1 MSFQPDEDA
10 IVFVHGF
17 LGFSEIP
24 LLWWPIRYFRHARAC
39 LAERGLTA
47 SFPSLPPAGSIEV
60 RAAALSAFLGTL
72 SAPRIH
78 LIAHSMG
85 GLDSRFVAQA
95 LDPQQRIR
103 SVITIGT
110 PHRGTPVAS
119 WFFETGGVVPWLG
132 RTWLRKSLQDLTP
145 EACDVFNRQVKDR
158 TDVRY
163 VSFAGVRPVAE
174 MPALL
179 RPWTRL
185 LQQRV
190 GDNDGLVPA
199 PSTIWGEVGGTLRS
213 DHLELVGW
221 SLARRDVS
229 AQRPFDDRSL
239 YRRILDVLQTG

>member
-24 LLWWPIRYFRHARAC
+24 LPWWPIRYFRHARAC

-47 SFPSLPPAGSIEV
+47 SFPALPPAGSIEA
-60 RAAALSAFLGTL
+60 RARALAEFLGTL

-85 GLDSRFVAQA
+85 GLDSRYVAHA
-95 LDPQQRIR
+95 LDAQQRIR
-103 SVITIGT
+103 NLITIGT

-119 WFFETGGVVPWLG
+119 WFFERRGVVPWLG
-132 RTWLRKSLQDLTP
+132 RTWLRKALRDLTP
-145 EACDVFNRQVKDR
+145 AACEAFNREVKDR
-158 TDVRY
+158 ANVRY
-163 VSFAGVRPVAE
+163 LSFAGARPVAE

-179 RPWTRL
+179 RPWSRL
-185 LQQRV
+185 LRDRA
-190 GDNDGLVPA
+190 GENDGLVPA
-199 PSTIWGEVGGTLRS
+199 ASTVWGEVGGTVRS

-221 SLARRDVS
+221 SLGRRNASV
-229 AQRPFDDRSL
+229 QRPFDDQSL
-239 YRRILDVLQTG
+239 YRRILDELQAG

>member
-1 MSFQPDEDA
+1 MSFQQDEDA

-24 LLWWPIRYFRHARAC
+24 LLWWPIRYFRHAREC

-47 SFPSLPPAGSIEV
+47 SFPSVPPAGSIEA
-60 RAAALSAFLGTL
+60 RARVLSAFLGTL

-85 GLDSRFVAQA
+85 GLDCRYVAHA
-95 LDPQQRIR
+95 LDPQHRIH

-119 WFFETGGVVPWLG
+119 WFFETEGLVQWLG
-132 RTWLRKSLQDLTP
+132 RTWLRRSLQDLTP
-145 EACDVFNRQVKDR
+145 EACSEFNLRVKDR
-158 TDVRY
+158 SDIRY
-163 VSFAGVRPVAE
+163 ISFSGARPTAE
-174 MPALL
+174 MPAFL

-185 LQQRV
+185 LQRRS
-190 GDNDGLVPA
+190 GDNDGLVPTT
-199 PSTIWGEVGGTLRS
+199 STVWGNTSDTLCS

-221 SLARRDVS
+221 NLTRRNKP

-239 YRRILDVLQTG
+239 YHRILDALEAG

>member
-24 LLWWPIRYFRHARAC
+24 LLWWPVRYFRHARAC

-47 SFPSLPPAGSIEV
+47 SFPSLPPTGSIEV
-60 RAAALSAFLGTL
+60 RAKALAAFLKTL
-72 SAPRIH
+72 SAPRVH

-85 GLDSRFVAQA
+85 GLDSRYVAHA

-103 SVITIGT
+103 TVISIGT
-110 PHRGTPVAS
+110 PHRGTPLAS
-119 WFFETGGVVPWLG
+119 WFFETGGFVPWLG
-132 RTWLRKSLQDLTP
+132 RTWLRKSLKDLTP
-145 EACDVFNRQVKDR
+145 EACEVFNQQVKDR
-158 TDVRY
+158 ADVHY
-163 VSFAGVRPVAE
+163 VSFAGARPAAE

-179 RPWTRL
+179 RPWTRM
-185 LQQRV
+185 LQHRA
-190 GDNDGLVPA
+190 GDNDGMVPIA
-199 PSTIWGEVGGTLRS
+199 STVWGEAGGTVRS

-221 SLARRDVS
+221 SLARRNAR

-239 YRRILDVLQTG
+239 YRRILDELQAG